1 VAHPRRAGA
10 VVWPILALVLAAG
23 CTPAAAPAPTAWSA
37 SAPPAS
43 ASPRVHAATGPNV
56 VRGALA
62 LRLPASFA
70 TPRKRAGAI
79 VAPSRD
85 ACAAIQVAEY
95 ESRALT
101 LSDFAETYRDAP
113 RLWSSKPER
122 LPDVTIAGSGWFH
135 LHGYATSN
143 NDSDDANLYGTYREG
158 HAYTITL
165 VRTLLNECGL
175 PAADIEAEW
184 ASVLATV
191 RWR

>member
-1 VAHPRRAGA
+1 
-10 VVWPILALVLAAG
+10 
-23 CTPAAAPAPTAWSA
+23 
-37 SAPPAS
+37 
-43 ASPRVHAATGPNV
+43 
-56 VRGALA
+56 
-62 LRLPASFA
+62 
-70 TPRKRAGAI
+70 
-79 VAPSRD
+79 
-85 ACAAIQVAEY
+85 VAEY